1 MDRAIPF
8 INKLCQQKSIER
20 NMMVH
25 QNNLSN
31 IRGLTDKDLPDSIDI
46 LNRPR
51 GKPCQIEERLF
62 EIERE
67 NR

>member
-1 MDRAIPF
+1 MD
-8 INKLCQQKSIER
+8 
-20 NMMVH
+20 MMVH